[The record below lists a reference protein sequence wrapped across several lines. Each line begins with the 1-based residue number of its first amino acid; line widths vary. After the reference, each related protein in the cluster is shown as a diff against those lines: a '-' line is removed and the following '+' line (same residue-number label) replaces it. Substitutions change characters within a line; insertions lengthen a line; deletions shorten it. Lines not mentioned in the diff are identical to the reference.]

1 VPHYDAAGEFQHIVF
16 RLHDALPAAVVD
28 RLSCTPLKD
37 RLAKAESLLD
47 RGVGSGALRN
57 PRVASIVADTLL
69 RFDRERYRLLA
80 WCIMP
85 NHVHVLIEEFDG
97 WPLSSIVHSWKSFTA
112 SRANQ
117 TLSRTGRFWAVDYF
131 DRAMRDDVQTLR
143 TSDYIEANPVNA
155 GICLGP
161 ADWRWSSAR
170 NASADDGQ
178 PKSGLGARA
187 PE

>member
-1 VPHYDAAGEFQHIVF
+1 M
-16 RLHDALPAAVVD
+16 VD
-28 RLSCTPLKD
+28 RLRSTPRKE
-37 RLAKAESLLD
+37 RLAKAESFLD
-47 RGVGSGALRN
+47 SGAGSGVLRD
-57 PRVASIVADTLL
+57 PRVASVVADTLL
-69 RFDRERYRLLA
+69 KLERYRLLA

-97 WPLSSIVHSWKSFTA
+97 WPLSAIVHSWKSFTA

-117 TLSRTGRFWAVDYF
+117 ILSRTGRFWATDYF

-155 GICLGP
+155 GLCLGP